1 MNTFK
6 TIIVGFVAGLAG
18 AFVFFKYQQNSP
30 SVSPSRSTLAEQGE
44 EGKGK
49 AKISVTDFYSTT
61 PSYQSVIVPPVKATS
76 IENVDFTLAAAKATP
91 SVVYINSISQTGASY
106 SYWDL
111 LFGGGGPQTQVSS
124 GSGVIFSADGYIV
137 TNNHVV
143 EAAEKIQVL
152 YNKKQY
158 DAELIGTDPSTDL
171 AVLKI
176 KETNLPAITLGNSK
190 NLAVG
195 EWVVAVGN
203 PFSLSSTVTVG
214 IVSAKGRRI
223 NIVEDKFPI
232 ESFIQTDAA
241 INPGNSG
248 GALVNKN
255 GDLVGI
261 NTAILSRTGSYTG
274 YAFAVP
280 VDIAKKVV
288 EDLVKYGVPQKA
300 IFGGNVIEYDFQNA
314 KKYGLDANV
323 KEFKGVLLGD
333 VAQEGAADKA
343 GLQEGDIITKFNDME
358 VNSESAFEEEL
369 SYRYPGDKVS
379 ITYWHEG
386 KPVTA
391 NVTLLNKAGST
402 AIVKRKIISD
412 ATTGASFEAVDYGVK
427 IFKLREGLFK
437 KIGLPENYTITHINR
452 QRVKDP
458 QDVIEFFSTYKGR
471 VILYGFN
478 SSRQE
483 LPLQFLL
490 Q

>member
-1 MNTFK
+1 MNTLK
-6 TIIVGFVAGLAG
+6 TIIVAFIAGIAG
-18 AFVFFKYQQNSP
+18 AYSFFAYQ
-30 SVSPSRSTLAEQGE
+30 TE
-44 EGKGK
+44 K
-49 AKISVTDFYSTT
+49 AAREKNNQQLNVADYEPKEIYRPNVVEPTT
-61 PSYQSVIVPPVKATS
+61 TAGG
-76 IENVDFTLAAAKATP
+76 ENVDFSQAAAKATP
-91 SVVYINSISQTGASY
+91 SVVYINSISQSGASY

-111 LFGGGGPQTQVSS
+111 LFGGGGSQTQVSS
-124 GSGVIFSADGYIV
+124 GSGVIFTQDGYIV

-152 YNKKQY
+152 YNKKSY

-176 KETNLPAITLGNSK
+176 KETNLPAITLGSSK
-190 NLAVG
+190 TLSVG

-288 EDLVKYGVPQKA
+288 EDLIKYGLPQKA
-300 IFGGNVIEYDFQNA
+300 FFGGNILEYDYENA
-314 KKYGLDANV
+314 KKFDLDVNV
-323 KEFKGVLLGD
+323 KEFRGVLLGD
-333 VAQEGAADKA
+333 IARGGAASAA
-343 GLQEGDIITKFNDME
+343 GLQEGDIITKL
-358 VNSESAFEEEL
+358 NSVEINSKSAFDEEI
-369 SYRYPGDKVS
+369 SYHYPGDKISVS
-379 ITYWHEG
+379 YVRDGKTINTNIT
-386 KPVTA
+386 
-391 NVTLLNKAGST
+391 LFNKNGDT
-402 AIVKRKIISD
+402 NLVKRKIFSD
-412 ATTGASFEAVDYGVK
+412 ATLGVNLEAVDYGVK
-427 IFKLREGLFK
+427 INKIRDGVFKRL
-437 KIGLPENYTITHINR
+437 GLPENYTIVSINR
-452 QRVKDP
+452 QRVSDP
-458 QDVIEFFSTYKGR
+458 QDVVEFFNKFKGR
-471 VILYGFN
+471 VYLYGFN

-483 LPLQFLL
+483 VPITFFLK
-490 Q
+490 

>member
-1 MNTFK
+1 MNTLK
-6 TIIVGFVAGLAG
+6 TIVVGFLAGLAG
-18 AFVFFKYQQNSP
+18 AYAMVSYQHEKESRQQKNEQLSVADFSP
-30 SVSPSRSTLAEQGE
+30 SEVYKPNIVSPSATNAAE
-44 EGKGK
+44 
-49 AKISVTDFYSTT
+49 ISDFS
-61 PSYQSVIVPPVKATS
+61 
-76 IENVDFTLAAAKATP
+76 FAASKATP

-111 LFGGGGPQTQVSS
+111 LFGGGGQQTQVSS
-124 GSGVIFSADGYIV
+124 GSGVIFSSDGYIV
-137 TNNHVV
+137 TNNHVI

-152 YNKKQY
+152 YNKKSY
-158 DAELIGTDPSTDL
+158 DSELIGTDPSTDL

-176 KETNLPAITLGNSK
+176 KETNLPAIVLGNSK
-190 NLAVG
+190 NLSVG

-223 NIVEDKFPI
+223 NIVDDKFPI

-255 GDLVGI
+255 GELVGI

-300 IFGGNVIEYDFQNA
+300 IFGGKVVEYDFQNA
-314 KKYGLDANV
+314 EKYGLNTNV
-323 KEFKGVLLGD
+323 KEFKGVLLGHVD
-333 VAQEGAADKA
+333 KGNAAAKA
-343 GLQEGDIITKFNDME
+343 GLQEGDVITKFND
-358 VNSESAFEEEL
+358 VTINSESAFEEEL
-369 SYRYPGDKVS
+369 SYHYPGDKAN
-379 ITYWHEG
+379 ITFEREG
-386 KPVTA
+386 KSTTTSV
-391 NVTLLNKAGST
+391 VLLNKYGETS
-402 AIVKRKIISD
+402 IVRRKILD
-412 ATTGASFEAVDYGVK
+412 DGTLGAKLEAVDYGVK
-427 IFKLREGLFK
+427 VFKIREGLFRR
-437 KIGLPENYTITHINR
+437 IGLPENYTIISINR

-458 QDVIEFFSTYKGR
+458 KDVSEFFNQYKGR
-471 VILYGFN
+471 VILYGIN

-483 LPLQFLL
+483 MPLSFILN
-490 Q
+490 

>member
-1 MNTFK
+1 MNTLK
-6 TIIVGFVAGLAG
+6 TIVVAFIAGIAG
-18 AFVFFKYQQNSP
+18 AYSFFAYQ
-30 SVSPSRSTLAEQGE
+30 TE
-44 EGKGK
+44 K
-49 AKISVTDFYSTT
+49 AAREKNNQQINVADYEPKEIYRPNLVEPTT
-61 PSYQSVIVPPVKATS
+61 TVGG
-76 IENVDFTLAAAKATP
+76 ENVDFSQAAAKATP
-91 SVVYINSISQTGASY
+91 SVVYINSISQSGASY

-111 LFGGGGPQTQVSS
+111 LFGGGGSQTQVSS
-124 GSGVIFSADGYIV
+124 GSGVIFTQDGYIV

-152 YNKKQY
+152 YNKKSY
-158 DAELIGTDPSTDL
+158 DAELVGTDPSTDL

-190 NLAVG
+190 TLAVG

-288 EDLVKYGVPQKA
+288 EDLIKYGLPQKA
-300 IFGGNVIEYDFQNA
+300 FFGANILEYDYENA
-314 KKYGLDANV
+314 KKFDLDVNV
-323 KEFKGVLLGD
+323 KEFRGVLLGD
-333 VAQEGAADKA
+333 ITRGGAASA
-343 GLQEGDIITKFNDME
+343 VGLQEGDIITKLNNVE
-358 VNSESAFEEEL
+358 INSKSAFDEEI
-369 SYRYPGDKVS
+369 SYHYPGDKISVS
-379 ITYWHEG
+379 YVREG
-386 KPVTA
+386 KT
-391 NVTLLNKAGST
+391 NNTNITLFNKNGDT
-402 AIVKRKIISD
+402 NLVKRKIFSD
-412 ATTGASFEAVDYGVK
+412 ATLGVNLEAVDYGVK
-427 IFKLREGLFK
+427 INKIRDGVFKRL
-437 KIGLPENYTITHINR
+437 GLPENYTIVSINR
-452 QRVKDP
+452 QRITDP
-458 QDVIEFFSTYKGR
+458 QDVIEFFNKFKGR
-471 VILYGFN
+471 VYLYGFN

-483 LPLQFLL
+483 VPITFFLK
-490 Q
+490 

>member
-1 MNTFK
+1 MNTLK
-6 TIIVGFVAGLAG
+6 TIVIGFVAGLAG
-18 AFVFFKYQQNSP
+18 AFVFTQFQDRKREDSIQNEKIAVSDFSSSPGYQPVMASP
-30 SVSPSRSTLAEQGE
+30 SAAQ
-44 EGKGK
+44 
-49 AKISVTDFYSTT
+49 A
-61 PSYQSVIVPPVKATS
+61 
-76 IENVDFTLAAAKATP
+76 ENVDFSLAAAKATP
-91 SVVYINSISQTGASY
+91 SVVYINSISQSGASY
-106 SYWDL
+106 NYFDL

-124 GSGVIFSADGYIV
+124 GSGVIFSSDGYIV

-143 EAAEKIQVL
+143 ESAEKIQVL
-152 YNKKQY
+152 YHKKSY

-176 KETNLPAITLGNSK
+176 KETNLPAITLGSSK

-203 PFSLSSTVTVG
+203 PFSLSSTVTAG

-248 GALVNKN
+248 GALVNRN

-288 EDLVKYGVPQKA
+288 DDLVKYGVSQKA

-314 KKYGLDANV
+314 KKYDLDVNV
-323 KEFKGVLLGD
+323 KEYKGVLLGAVD
-333 VAQEGAADKA
+333 RSGAAANA
-343 GLQEGDIITKFNDME
+343 GLQEGDIITKI
-358 VNSESAFEEEL
+358 NSTEINNESAFEEEL
-369 SYRYPGDKVS
+369 SYRYPGDKIS
-379 ITYWHEG
+379 ITYVREG
-386 KPVTA
+386 KA
-391 NVTLLNKAGST
+391 NATSVTLLNKNGHTNS
-402 AIVKRKIISD
+402 VKRKVVSD
-412 ATTGASFEAVDYGVK
+412 GTTGANLESVDYGVK
-427 IFKLREGLFK
+427 ISKIRDGLFK
-437 KIGLPENYTITHINR
+437 QIGLPENYTLTHINR

-458 QDVIEFFSTYKGR
+458 QEVIEFFSKYHGR
-471 VILYGFN
+471 VLLYGFN
-478 SSRQE
+478 SSKQE
-483 LPLQFLL
+483 LPLSFYLK
-490 Q
+490 

>member
-6 TIIVGFVAGLAG
+6 TIIIGFLAG
-18 AFVFFKYQQNSP
+18 IAGAYAFFSYQAEKAVRQKP
-30 SVSPSRSTLAEQGE
+30 KEELSVSDFEPKEIYRPTMVEPGSTAPS
-44 EGKGK
+44 
-49 AKISVTDFYSTT
+49 D
-61 PSYQSVIVPPVKATS
+61 
-76 IENVDFTLAAAKATP
+76 NVDFSQAAAKATP
-91 SVVYINSISQTGASY
+91 SVVFINSISQSGASY
-106 SYWDL
+106 SMWDL
-111 LFGGGGPQTQVSS
+111 LFSGGGSQTQVSS
-124 GSGVIFSADGYIV
+124 GSGVIFTQDGYIV

-143 EAAEKIQVL
+143 ESAEKIQVL
-152 YNKKQY
+152 YNKKSY

-176 KETNLPAITLGNSK
+176 KETNLPAITLGSSK
-190 NLAVG
+190 TLAVG

-288 EDLVKYGVPQKA
+288 EDLIKYGLPQKA
-300 IFGGNVIEYDFQNA
+300 IFGGEIMEYDFQNA
-314 KKYGLDANV
+314 KKFDMDVNV
-323 KEFKGVLLGD
+323 KEFKGVLLGNPTRGSAA
-333 VAQEGAADKA
+333 AQA
-343 GLQEGDIITKFNDME
+343 GLQEGDIITRLNNIE
-358 VNSESAFEEEL
+358 INSKSAFEEEL
-369 SYRYPGDKVS
+369 SYRYPGDKVNIS
-379 ITYWHEG
+379 YLRDG
-386 KPVTA
+386 KTV
-391 NVTLLNKAGST
+391 NKEVTLFNKNNDT
-402 AIVKRKIISD
+402 NFLKRKVYSD
-412 ATTGASFEAVDYGVK
+412 ASLGASLEAVDYGVK
-427 IFKLREGLFK
+427 INKIKEGLFK
-437 KIGLPENYTITHINR
+437 RLGLPENYTIVSINR
-452 QRVKDP
+452 QRIKDP
-458 QDVIEFFSTYKGR
+458 QEVIDFFNQFKGS
-471 VILYGFN
+471 VYLYGFN

-483 LPLQFLL
+483 VPLSFYLR
-490 Q
+490 